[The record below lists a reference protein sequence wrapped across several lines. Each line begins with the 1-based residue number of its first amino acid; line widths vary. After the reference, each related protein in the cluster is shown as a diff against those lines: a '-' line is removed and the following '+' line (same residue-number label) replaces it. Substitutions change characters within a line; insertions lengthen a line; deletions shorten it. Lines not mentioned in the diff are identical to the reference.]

1 MSDYDDGIDD
11 GGGASAPQMY
21 LLGDQGDYEGGP
33 KITYKYLGD
42 NWFKVDISGNI
53 TVKVRIESD
62 PNDDEN
68 YIITGLVNKT
78 YNINVK

>member
-21 LLGDQGDYEGGP
+21 LLGDQGDDEGGP

-53 TVKVRIESD
+53 TVKVRVESD